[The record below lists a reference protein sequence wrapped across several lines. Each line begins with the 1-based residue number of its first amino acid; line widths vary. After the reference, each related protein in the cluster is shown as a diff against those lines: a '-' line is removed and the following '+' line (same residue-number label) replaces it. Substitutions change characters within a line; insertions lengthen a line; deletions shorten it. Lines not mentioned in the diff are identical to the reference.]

1 MTRPSRNPRRALLGA
16 LIAGSALVVSG
27 LAGAPAS
34 AGPDDPTQPDVLIA
48 TEEGE
53 QKPFFPEIAHL
64 DDGRL
69 LTVFYWNN
77 EHSAG
82 IPGGDHDGQV
92 RWTEST
98 DGGATWSQPRVVI
111 DTSFDDR
118 DAQITQLRD
127 GTIVITWFQTDWT
140 GYPDTAATL
149 RGTYVV
155 RSEDG
160 GQTWSEPA
168 LVQSSMSCGCGPRS
182 GAYHL
187 GWSAESGEVV
197 ELDDGDLLIPLYG
210 TRPDSTLGRA
220 SVVRSTDGG
229 RTWPLEN
236 EVMLPAEPGVA
247 LSETELAVLPDG
259 HVTAVIRPG
268 YVSDSY
274 DGGRTWT
281 VASKVPWSMQAPD
294 LMTLPGGM
302 VLLTYGGRDY
312 GSNEP
317 IVGRL
322 RHRDQAWTDTNPV
335 LLYMSQQNVDQGD
348 PSTAVVRGGRFLT
361 VSYDTNIHAVVG
373 TFSSLSDYVDV
384 QPPEHETAP
393 ESEDV
398 LNLPAMVAAGKAT
411 YETDLTSS
419 HRDHPTAQPG
429 GAVDGVA
436 EYWHCSLG
444 PVATPEAP
452 RHFTLSFAEPQ
463 RISWIGLNLKPGYAE
478 TVSVYLSTN
487 GENWGDPVDVRIAH
501 VSVAGQ
507 IAWAKIDR
515 TTAQHVK
522 IVITESAGAS
532 MLAELSIAR

>member
-1 MTRPSRNPRRALLGA
+1 MTRPSRKLRSATVGA
-16 LIAGSALVVSG
+16 LISG
-27 LAGAPAS
+27 LALLAGGMAGAPAS
-34 AGPDDPTQPDVLIA
+34 AGPDDPTRPDVVIA
-48 TEEGE
+48 TPEGD
-53 QKPFFPEIAHL
+53 QKPFFPEIVHL

-69 LTVFYWNN
+69 VTVYYWNN

-98 DGGATWSQPRVVI
+98 DGGATWSQPRTVI
-111 DTSFDDR
+111 DTSYDDR

-127 GTIVITWFQTDWT
+127 GTVVITWFQTDWT
-140 GYPDTAATL
+140 GYPDQAATI

-168 LVQSSMSCGCGPRS
+168 LVESSMSCGCGPRS
-182 GAYHL
+182 GAYNL
-187 GWSAESGEVV
+187 GWAGESGEVV
-197 ELDDGDLLIPLYG
+197 ELDDGDLLVPLYG

-236 EVMLPAEPGVA
+236 EVMLPTEPGVA
-247 LSETELAVLPDG
+247 LSETELAVLPGG

-268 YVSDSY
+268 LVSDSY

-281 VASKVPWSMQAPD
+281 TASKVPWSMQAPD
-294 LMTLPGGM
+294 LMTLPGGR

-317 IVGRL
+317 VVGRL
-322 RHRDQAWTDTNPV
+322 RRRDQAWTDTNPL
-335 LLYMSQQNVDQGD
+335 LLYMSEQNVDQGD
-348 PSTAVVRGGRFLT
+348 PSTAIVRGGRFLT
-361 VSYDTNIHAVVG
+361 VSYDTNLHAVVG
-373 TFSSLSDYVDV
+373 TFSSLSDYANVE
-384 QPPEHETAP
+384 PPEDDAP
-393 ESEDV
+393 APADV
-398 LNLPAMVAAGKAT
+398 LDLSAMVAAGDAT

-419 HRDHPTAQPG
+419 HQNHPTAQPG

-436 EYWHCSLG
+436 EYWYSSLG
-444 PVATPEAP
+444 PVATPDAP
-452 RHFTLSFAEPQ
+452 RYFTLSFAEPQ

-478 TVSVYLSTN
+478 TASVYLSAD
-487 GENWGDPVDVRIAH
+487 GESWGDPVDVRTGH
-501 VSVAGQ
+501 VSTAGA
-507 IAWAKIDR
+507 IAWAEIDR

-522 IVITESAGAS
+522 VVITESAGAS

>member
-1 MTRPSRNPRRALLGA
+1 MTRHSRKLRRATVGA
-16 LIAGSALVVSG
+16 LISGLALVAAG
-27 LAGAPAS
+27 GMAGAPAS
-34 AGPDDPTQPDVLIA
+34 AGPDDPTRPDVVIA
-48 TEEGE
+48 TQEGD
-53 QKPFFPEIAHL
+53 QKPFFPELVHL
-64 DDGRL
+64 EDGRL
-69 LTVFYWNN
+69 VSVFYWNN

-111 DTSFDDR
+111 DTSYDDR

-127 GTIVITWFQTDWT
+127 GTIVITWFQTEWA
-140 GYPDTAATL
+140 GYPAEAATII
-149 RGTYVV
+149 GTFVT

-168 LVQSSMSCGCGPRS
+168 QVQSSMSCGCGARS

-187 GWSAESGEVV
+187 GWAAESGEVV

-210 TRPDSTLGRA
+210 TRPDSALGRA

-236 EVMLPAEPGVA
+236 EVMLPAEPGIG
-247 LSETELAVLPDG
+247 LSETELAVLPGG

-281 VASKVPWSMQAPD
+281 VAAKVPWSMQAPD
-294 LMTLPGGM
+294 LLTLPGGR

-322 RHRDQAWTDTNPV
+322 LRRGEAWTDTTPV

-361 VSYDTNIHAVVG
+361 VSYDTNLHAVVG
-373 TFSSLSDYVDV
+373 TFSSLADYVRAE
-384 QPPEHETAP
+384 PPVVEAP
-393 ESEDV
+393 TPDDV
-398 LNLPAMVAAGKAT
+398 LDLPAMVAAGEAT
-411 YETDLTSS
+411 FETDLTSS
-419 HRDHPTAQPG
+419 HQNHPTAQPG

-436 EYWHCSLG
+436 EYWHSSLG

-452 RHFTLSFAEPQ
+452 RHFTLSFAAPQ

-478 TVSVYLSTN
+478 TASVYLSAD
-487 GENWGDPVDVRIAH
+487 GESWGDPVDVRTGH
-501 VSVAGQ
+501 VSVAGE
-507 IAWAKIDR
+507 IAWAEIDH

-532 MLAELSIAR
+532 MLAELNIAR

>member
-1 MTRPSRNPRRALLGA
+1 MTRPPRNLRKGLLGA
-16 LIAGSALVVSG
+16 LIAGPALVVSG
-27 LAGAPAS
+27 LAGAPAG

-48 TEEGE
+48 TPEGD
-53 QKPFFPEIAHL
+53 QKPFFPELVHL

-69 LTVFYWNN
+69 VTVYYWNN

-98 DGGATWSQPRVVI
+98 DGGSTWSEPRVVI
-111 DTSFDDR
+111 DTSYDDR

-140 GYPDTAATL
+140 GYPEAAGTI

-168 LVQSSMSCGCGPRS
+168 LVESSMSCGCGPRS
-182 GAYHL
+182 GAYNL
-187 GWSAESGEVV
+187 GWAAESGEVV

-210 TRPDSTLGRA
+210 TRPDATLGRA

-236 EVMLPAEPGVA
+236 EVMLPAEPGVG
-247 LSETELAVLPDG
+247 LSETELAVLPGG

-274 DGGRTWT
+274 DGGRTWS
-281 VASKVPWSMQAPD
+281 VATKVPWSMQAPD
-294 LMTLPGGM
+294 LMTLPGGR

-322 RHRDQAWTDTNPV
+322 RRQDQAWTDTDPV

-348 PSTAVVRGGRFLT
+348 PSTAIVRGGRFLT

-373 TFSSLSDYVDV
+373 TFSSLGDYLGIQTPKPDV
-384 QPPEHETAP
+384 PAP
-393 ESEDV
+393 DAV
-398 LNLPAMVAAGKAT
+398 LDLPAMVAAGEAT
-411 YETDLTSS
+411 FTTDLTSS
-419 HRDHPTAQPG
+419 HQNHPTAQPG

-436 EYWHCSLG
+436 EYWYSSLG

-478 TVSVYLSTN
+478 TASVYLSDDGVDW
-487 GENWGDPVDVRIAH
+487 GEPVDVRTGH
-501 VSVAGQ
+501 VSVAGE
-507 IAWAKIDR
+507 IAWAEIDR
-515 TTAQHVK
+515 TTARHVK
-522 IVITESAGAS
+522 IVITASAGAS
-532 MLAELSIAR
+532 MLAELNLAR